1 MLACVGGVGC
11 GDACGGGVPGRG
23 LFARRWAAVA
33 SRGAEGQALLREE
46 VVAATGCLPRP
57 EGLLCSGG
65 GVNEWRVRECV
76 GRRRALAMASGAV
89 FEPGRV
95 EVAVRE
101 VLRGAVGVA
110 RGEGETWAVTPIISA
125 MSLWSLVRSC
135 RASLAAVSAAAP
147 WPGWASL
154 VRSDSHL
161 VCSSCCQLQ
170 ASLLAEV
177 TGCVWS
183 DGAFRFS
190 SRRFSSLFHRVR
202 PRVPWGCRGA
212 PLWCSPLPFR
222 SVIEGLDR
230 GVFSELGLSTPINYG
245 AKVLV
250 KLLIVQMKTCFSSF
264 GGRFL
269 TFKTANAPIFGL
281 RRGKNWQ
288 FVRRRFVRISLKT

>member
-11 GDACGGGVPGRG
+11 GDACGGCVPGRG
-23 LFARRWAAVA
+23 LFARRWAAVV
-33 SRGAEGQALLREE
+33 SRGAEGRAGLRAG

-65 GVNEWRVRECV
+65 GVNEWRVRECGAGG
-76 GRRRALAMASGAV
+76 GRLPWPRGPCLN
-89 FEPGRV
+89 PGGV

-110 RGEGETWAVTPIISA
+110 RGEGEAWAVDPVISA
-125 MSLWSLVRSC
+125 MSPWSLVCSC

-177 TGCVWS
+177 TGCIVERRS
-183 DGAFRFS
+183 VLVFVSAFQLIVS
-190 SRRFSSLFHRVR
+190 SCASPCPVGLSRCTAVVLAATLPV
-202 PRVPWGCRGA
+202 GDRGA
-212 PLWCSPLPFR
+212 RSGRFFGAWSVDSDKLWCKG
-222 SVIEGLDR
+222 IG
-230 GVFSELGLSTPINYG
+230 
-245 AKVLV
+245 
-250 KLLIVQMKTCFSSF
+250 
-264 GGRFL
+264 
-269 TFKTANAPIFGL
+269 
-281 RRGKNWQ
+281 
-288 FVRRRFVRISLKT
+288 

>member
-1 MLACVGGVGC
+1 MGGRCLAGRGGAGLVRE
-11 GDACGGGVPGRG
+11 GGRRCDGVPAAAGGPAVLGRG
-23 LFARRWAAVA
+23 CERVA
-33 SRGAEGQALLREE
+33 CEGM
-46 VVAATGCLPRP
+46 
-57 EGLLCSGG
+57 
-65 GVNEWRVRECV
+65 W
-76 GRRRALAMASGAV
+76 GRRRALAVASGAV
-89 FEPGRV
+89 FEPGRG

-110 RGEGETWAVTPIISA
+110 RGEGEAWAVGPVISA
-125 MSLWSLVRSC
+125 MSPWSLVGSC

-202 PRVPWGCRGA
+202 PRVPVGLSRCTAVVLAASLPVGDRGA
-212 PLWCSPLPFR
+212 RSGRFFGAWSVDSDKLWCKG
-222 SVIEGLDR
+222 IG
-230 GVFSELGLSTPINYG
+230 
-245 AKVLV
+245 
-250 KLLIVQMKTCFSSF
+250 
-264 GGRFL
+264 
-269 TFKTANAPIFGL
+269 
-281 RRGKNWQ
+281 
-288 FVRRRFVRISLKT
+288 